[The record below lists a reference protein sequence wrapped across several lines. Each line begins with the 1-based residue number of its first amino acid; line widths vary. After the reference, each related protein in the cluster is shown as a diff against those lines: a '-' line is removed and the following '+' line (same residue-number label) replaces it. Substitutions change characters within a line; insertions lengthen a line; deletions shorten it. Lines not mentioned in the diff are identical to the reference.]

1 MSPEQPKGRISL
13 ADTPATVTEQPP
25 RALPGWAALVA
36 SMILAIAG
44 IGLLSRGVVERLHGT
59 GSSGALIG
67 IGVALLAFALACDRG
82 LISVTPGEAVVL
94 RLAGSYQGTVRRP
107 GLWWVHP
114 AARRDRVSTRIR
126 NHETGMLKV
135 NDGDGNPI
143 EIAAAV
149 VWVVDDT
156 ARALFAVDNYVEFV
170 RVQAEA
176 GVRHIASGYAYDT
189 RGNETPSLREN
200 AEEINEELSSEI
212 AVRVVAAGVRVIE
225 SRLTRLAYA
234 PEIAQAMLRVQQAN
248 AVVAARHRIVEGAVG
263 MVELALDRLSADAVV
278 ELDEERKATMVGN
291 LLVVLCSDHD
301 LQPVVNAG
309 SLY

>member
-1 MSPEQPKGRISL
+1 MSSETPRSRLSL
-13 ADTPATVTEQPP
+13 AQTPALLDERAP
-25 RALPGWAALVA
+25 RALPGWSVLVA
-36 SMILAIAG
+36 VVILLVVGIA
-44 IGLLSRGVVERLHGT
+44 LLSRGLVERFHGP
-59 GSSGALIG
+59 GASN
-67 IGVALLAFALACDRG
+67 ALLAIGASLVVVAFAGLRG
-82 LISVTPGEAVVL
+82 LLSVTPGEAVV
-94 RLAGSYQGTVRRP
+94 
-107 GLWWVHP
+107 
-114 AARRDRVSTRIR
+114 
-126 NHETGMLKV
+126 
-135 NDGDGNPI
+135 
-143 EIAAAV
+143 
-149 VWVVDDT
+149 WVVEDT
-156 ARALFAVDNYVEFV
+156 ARALFAVDNYIEFV

-189 RGNETPSLREN
+189 RGSDIPSLREN
-200 AEEINEELSSEI
+200 ADGIDEELSSEI
-212 AVRVVAAGVRVIE
+212 AARVTAAGVTVVE

-263 MVELALDRLSADAVV
+263 MVELALDRLSADAVI

>member
-1 MSPEQPKGRISL
+1 MSLEKPKGRISL
-13 ADTPATVTEQPP
+13 ALTPALVTEQPP
-25 RALPGWAALVA
+25 RALSGWSALVA
-36 SMILAIAG
+36 SVILLIAG
-44 IGLLSRGVVERLHGT
+44 AGLLSRGLIERFHGARA
-59 GSSGALIG
+59 SGALIG
-67 IGVALLAFALACDRG
+67 IGVPLVVLAVAGLRG

-114 AARRDRVSTRIR
+114 GARRDRVSTRIR

-149 VWVVDDT
+149 VWVVEDT

-176 GVRHIASGYAYDT
+176 SVRHIASGYAYDT
-189 RGNETPSLREN
+189 RGSDIPSLREN
-200 AEEINEELSSEI
+200 ADQINEELSSEI
-212 AVRVVAAGVRVIE
+212 AARVTAAGVRVIE

-263 MVELALDRLSADAVV
+263 MVEL
-278 ELDEERKATMVGN
+278 DEERKATMVGN

>member
-1 MSPEQPKGRISL
+1 MSSQKPEGRISL
-13 ADTPATVTEQPP
+13 AETPALLTEQSPH
-25 RALPGWAALVA
+25 ALSGWSVLVA
-36 SMILAIAG
+36 CLILLVAG
-44 IGLLSRGVVERLHGT
+44 VGLLSRGLFARFHG
-59 GSSGALIG
+59 GASSGLLG
-67 IGVALLAFALACDRG
+67 IGVPLLVLAFAGLRG
-82 LISVTPGEAVVL
+82 LLSVTPGEAVVV
-94 RLAGSYQGTVRRP
+94 RLAGSYQGTVRQP

-114 AARRDRVSTRIR
+114 GNRRDRLSTRIR

-149 VWVVDDT
+149 VWRVDDT

-176 GVRHIASGYAYDT
+176 SVRHIASGYAYDT
-189 RGNETPSLREN
+189 RGSDIPSLREN
-200 AEEINEELSSEI
+200 ADEINEELSSEI
-212 AVRVVAAGVRVIE
+212 AARVTAAGVRVVE

-263 MVELALDRLSADAVV
+263 MVELALDRLSANAVV

>member
-1 MSPEQPKGRISL
+1 MSLEKPKGRISL
-13 ADTPATVTEQPP
+13 ALTPALVTEQPP
-25 RALPGWAALVA
+25 RALSGWSALVA
-36 SMILAIAG
+36 SVILLIAG
-44 IGLLSRGVVERLHGT
+44 AGLLSRGLIERFHGA
-59 GSSGALIG
+59 GASGALIG
-67 IGVALLAFALACDRG
+67 IGVPLVVLAVAGLRG

-114 AARRDRVSTRIR
+114 GARRDRVSTRIR

-149 VWVVDDT
+149 VWVVEDT

-176 GVRHIASGYAYDT
+176 SVRHIASGYAYDT
-189 RGNETPSLREN
+189 RGSDIPSLREN
-200 AEEINEELSSEI
+200 ADQINEELSSEI
-212 AVRVVAAGVRVIE
+212 AARVTAAGVRVIE

-263 MVELALDRLSADAVV
+263 MVERALDRLSADAVV

>member
-1 MSPEQPKGRISL
+1 MSPEQSKGRISL

-25 RALPGWAALVA
+25 RALPGWAALVG
-36 SMILAIAG
+36 SVILLIAG
-44 IGLLSRGVVERLHGT
+44 VGLLSRGVTERLHGI
-59 GSSGALIG
+59 GASGALIG
-67 IGVALLAFALACDRG
+67 IGGVLLALALAGARG

-114 AARRDRVSTRIR
+114 GARRDRVSTRIR

-143 EIAAAV
+143 EIAAAI

>member
-1 MSPEQPKGRISL
+1 MSPEQSKGRISL

-25 RALPGWAALVA
+25 RALPGWAALVG
-36 SMILAIAG
+36 SVILLIAG
-44 IGLLSRGVVERLHGT
+44 VGLLSRGVTERLHGI
-59 GSSGALIG
+59 GASGALIG
-67 IGVALLAFALACDRG
+67 IGGVLLALALAGARG

-114 AARRDRVSTRIR
+114 GARRDRVSTRIR

-143 EIAAAV
+143 EIAAAI

-189 RGNETPSLREN
+189 RGTETPSLREN

>member
-1 MSPEQPKGRISL
+1 MSLESPKDRISL
-13 ADTPATVTEQPP
+13 ADTPALVTEHPP
-25 RALPGWAALVA
+25 RALSGWAASAA
-36 SMILAIAG
+36 SGILLIAG
-44 IGLLSRGVVERLHGT
+44 AILLSRGAIERLNGT
-59 GSSGALIG
+59 VSAGSLIG
-67 IGVALLAFALACDRG
+67 IGVPLVALALAGLRG

-149 VWVVDDT
+149 VWVVEDT

-189 RGNETPSLREN
+189 RGSDIPSLREN
-200 AEEINEELSSEI
+200 ADEINEELSSEI
-212 AVRVVAAGVRVIE
+212 AVRVTAAGVRIIE

>member
-1 MSPEQPKGRISL
+1 MSLERPTGRISL
-13 ADTPATVTEQPP
+13 ADTPALLTEQPP
-25 RALPGWAALVA
+25 RALSGWAALAV
-36 SMILAIAG
+36 SVILLIAG
-44 IGLLSRGVVERLHGT
+44 AGLLSRGLIERFHGA
-59 GSSGALIG
+59 GSSGGLIG
-67 IGVALLAFALACDRG
+67 IGVPLVVLGLVSLRG
-82 LISVTPGEAVVL
+82 LISITPGEAVVL
-94 RLAGSYQGTVRRP
+94 RLAGSYQGTVRRA

-114 AARRDRVSTRIR
+114 GARRDRVSTRIR

-149 VWVVDDT
+149 VWVVEDT

-189 RGNETPSLREN
+189 RGSDVPSLREN
-200 AEEINEELSSEI
+200 ADEINEELSSEI
-212 AVRVVAAGVRVIE
+212 AVRVTAAGVRVIE

>member
-1 MSPEQPKGRISL
+1 MSSETSKGRISL
-13 ADTPATVTEQPP
+13 AETPVLLTEQSP
-25 RALPGWAALVA
+25 RALSGWSVLIVCVILLVA
-36 SMILAIAG
+36 GL
-44 IGLLSRGVVERLHGT
+44 GLLSRGLVERLHGA
-59 GSSGALIG
+59 GASNALLG
-67 IGVALLAFALACDRG
+67 IGVPPLLIAIVGLRG
-82 LISVTPGEAVVL
+82 LLSVTPGEAVVL

-114 AARRDRVSTRIR
+114 GARRDRVSTRIR

-149 VWVVDDT
+149 VWVVEDT
-156 ARALFAVDNYVEFV
+156 ARALFAVDNYVDFV
-170 RVQAEA
+170 RIQAESS
-176 GVRHIASGYAYDT
+176 VRHIASGYAYDT
-189 RGNETPSLREN
+189 RGSDIPSLRQN
-200 AEEINEELSSEI
+200 ADEINEELSSEI
-212 AVRVVAAGVRVIE
+212 AARVTAAGVKVVE

-263 MVELALDRLSADAVV
+263 MVELALDRLSADAIV

>member
-1 MSPEQPKGRISL
+1 MSSEQAQGRISL
-13 ADTPATVTEQPP
+13 AEIPAPITEHAP
-25 RALPGWAALVA
+25 RATSGWSAAPMAVLLVA
-36 SMILAIAG
+36 G
-44 IGLLSRGVVERLHGT
+44 VVFLSRGVTERLHGN
-59 GSSGALIG
+59 GSSGILLG
-67 IGVALLAFALACDRG
+67 IGVALLALGVVGVRG
-82 LISVTPGEAVVL
+82 LISVSPGEAVVL

-114 AARRDRVSTRIR
+114 AARRDRISTRIR

-149 VWVVDDT
+149 VWVVEDT

-189 RGNETPSLREN
+189 RGSEIPSLREN
-200 AEEINEELSSEI
+200 ADEIDAELSSEI
-212 AVRVVAAGVRVIE
+212 AVRVIAAGVRIIE

>member
-1 MSPEQPKGRISL
+1 MSSETPRSRISL
-13 ADTPATVTEQPP
+13 AQTPALLNERAP
-25 RALPGWAALVA
+25 RALPGWSVLLAVVILLVVGMA
-36 SMILAIAG
+36 
-44 IGLLSRGVVERLHGT
+44 LLSRGLVERFHGP
-59 GSSGALIG
+59 GASN
-67 IGVALLAFALACDRG
+67 ALLAIGVSLVVIALAGLRG
-82 LISVTPGEAVVL
+82 LLSVTPGEAVVL
-94 RLAGSYQGTVRRP
+94 RLAGSYQGTVRQP

-149 VWVVDDT
+149 VWVVEDT
-156 ARALFAVDNYVEFV
+156 ARALFAVDNYIEFV

-189 RGNETPSLREN
+189 RGSDIPSLREN
-200 AEEINEELSSEI
+200 ADEINEELSSEI
-212 AVRVVAAGVRVIE
+212 AARVTAAGVKVVE

-263 MVELALDRLSADAVV
+263 MVELALDRLSADAVI

>member
-1 MSPEQPKGRISL
+1 MSLEKPKGRISL
-13 ADTPATVTEQPP
+13 ALTPALVTEQPP
-25 RALPGWAALVA
+25 RALSGWSALVA
-36 SMILAIAG
+36 SVILLIAG
-44 IGLLSRGVVERLHGT
+44 AGLLSRGLIERFHGA
-59 GSSGALIG
+59 GASGALIG
-67 IGVALLAFALACDRG
+67 IGVPLVVLAVAGLRG

-114 AARRDRVSTRIR
+114 GARRDRVSTRIR

-149 VWVVDDT
+149 VWVVEDT

-189 RGNETPSLREN
+189 RGSDIPSLREN
-200 AEEINEELSSEI
+200 ADQINEELSSEI
-212 AVRVVAAGVRVIE
+212 AARVTAAGVRVIE

-248 AVVAARHRIVEGAVG
+248 AVVAARHRILEGAVG

>member
-1 MSPEQPKGRISL
+1 MISENPKSRLSL
-13 ADTPATVTEQPP
+13 AETPALVTEHPP
-25 RALPGWAALVA
+25 RALSGWAALVA
-36 SMILAIAG
+36 FPVLLVVGVAV
-44 IGLLSRGVVERLHGT
+44 LSRGLSERFHGT
-59 GSSGALIG
+59 GSTGALIG
-67 IGVALLAFALACDRG
+67 IGVALLALALVGARG

-94 RLAGSYQGTVRRP
+94 RLAGSYQGTVRRA
-107 GLWWVHP
+107 GLWLVHP
-114 AARRDRVSTRIR
+114 GARRDRVSTRIR

-149 VWVVDDT
+149 VWVVEDT

-189 RGNETPSLREN
+189 RGSEVPSLREN
-200 AEEINEELSSEI
+200 ADEINAELASEI
-212 AVRVVAAGVRVIE
+212 AVRVIAAGVRIIE

>member
-1 MSPEQPKGRISL
+1 MSSENREGRISL
-13 ADTPATVTEQPP
+13 AETPAPITEHPP
-25 RALPGWAALVA
+25 RAASGWSALPALAILLVA
-36 SMILAIAG
+36 G
-44 IGLLSRGVVERLHGT
+44 IVVLSHGLSERLHGS
-59 GSSGALIG
+59 GSAGALIG
-67 IGVALLAFALACDRG
+67 IGVALLALAIAGSRG

-94 RLAGSYQGTVRRP
+94 RLAGSYQGTERRP
-107 GLWWVHP
+107 GLWWANP
-114 AARRDRVSTRIR
+114 GARRDRVSTRIR

-149 VWVVDDT
+149 VWVVEDT

-189 RGNETPSLREN
+189 RGSDIPSLREN
-200 AEEINEELSSEI
+200 ADEINAELSSEI
-212 AVRVVAAGVRVIE
+212 AVRVIAAGVRIIE

>member
-1 MSPEQPKGRISL
+1 MSSEKPKVKTSL
-13 ADTPATVTEQPP
+13 AESPAPLTEKAPH
-25 RALPGWAALVA
+25 ALSGWSALVA
-36 SMILAIAG
+36 CLILLVAG
-44 IGLLSRGVVERLHGT
+44 VGLLSRGIFARFQG
-59 GSSGALIG
+59 GGATDALLG
-67 IGVALLAFALACDRG
+67 LGVPLLVLAFASLRG
-82 LISVTPGEAVVL
+82 LLSVTPGEAVVL
-94 RLAGSYQGTVRRP
+94 RLAGSYQGTVRQP

-114 AARRDRVSTRIR
+114 GARRDRVSTRIR

-149 VWVVDDT
+149 VWRVEDT

-176 GVRHIASGYAYDT
+176 SVRHIASGYAYDT
-189 RGNETPSLREN
+189 RGSDIPSLREN
-200 AEEINEELSSEI
+200 AGEINEKLSSEI
-212 AVRVVAAGVRVIE
+212 AARVTAAGVMVVE

-301 LQPVVNAG
+301 PQPVVNAG

>member
-1 MSPEQPKGRISL
+1 MSVEQPKGRISL
-13 ADTPATVTEQPP
+13 ADTPALVTEQPP
-25 RALPGWAALVA
+25 RALSGWSALIVTG
-36 SMILAIAG
+36 ILFISGA
-44 IGLLSRGVVERLHGT
+44 GLLSRGLIERFHGA
-59 GSSGALIG
+59 GSSGTLIG
-67 IGVALLAFALACDRG
+67 VGLLLLVLALVGLRG
-82 LISVTPGEAVVL
+82 LTSVTPGEAVVL

-114 AARRDRVSTRIR
+114 GSRRDRVSTRIR

-149 VWVVDDT
+149 VWVVEDT
-156 ARALFAVDNYVEFV
+156 ARAFFAVDNYVEFV

-189 RGNETPSLREN
+189 RGSDIPSLREN
-200 AEEINEELSSEI
+200 ADEINEELSSEI
-212 AVRVVAAGVRVIE
+212 ATRVTAAGVRVVE

-263 MVELALDRLSADAVV
+263 MVELALDRLSADAVI

>member
-1 MSPEQPKGRISL
+1 MSSVNPEARISL
-13 ADTPATVTEQPP
+13 AQTPAPITEQPP
-25 RALPGWAALVA
+25 RAVSGWAVLVPVA
-36 SMILAIAG
+36 VFLVV
-44 IGLLSRGVVERLHGT
+44 GVVLLGRGLSDRFHGSGST
-59 GSSGALIG
+59 GAAIG
-67 IGVALLAFALACDRG
+67 IGVALLVLAIAGLRG
-82 LISVTPGEAVVL
+82 LTSVTPGEAVVL

-114 AARRDRVSTRIR
+114 GARRDRVSTRIR

-189 RGNETPSLREN
+189 RGSDVPSLREN
-200 AEEINEELSSEI
+200 ADEINAELSSEI
-212 AVRVVAAGVRVIE
+212 AVRVIAAGVRIIE

>member
-1 MSPEQPKGRISL
+1 MSLEKPTARITL
-13 ADTPATVTEQPP
+13 ADTPAPVTEHPP
-25 RALPGWAALVA
+25 RALSGWSAMAT
-36 SMILAIAG
+36 SMILLIAG
-44 IGLLSRGVVERLHGT
+44 VGLISRSLIERVHGA

-67 IGVALLAFALACDRG
+67 IGVPLLVLGIAGLRG

-149 VWVVDDT
+149 VWVVEDT
-156 ARALFAVDNYVEFV
+156 ARALFAVDHYVEFV

-176 GVRHIASGYAYDT
+176 AVRHIASGYAYDT
-189 RGNETPSLREN
+189 RGSDIPSLREN
-200 AEEINEELSSEI
+200 ADEINEELSAEI
-212 AVRVVAAGVRVIE
+212 AARVTAAGVRVIE

-234 PEIAQAMLRVQQAN
+234 PEIAQAMLKVQQAN

-263 MVELALDRLSADAVV
+263 MVELALDRLSADAIV